1 MLLSISWKNI
11 WRNKLRSG
19 VVIGA
24 MVLGIWALIFLF
36 SFSDA
41 MIGSYVNNAIKYD
54 YSHIQLHHADYAQ
67 DPTISNSIGNID
79 QVAEVLAGH
88 SEVAFFSSR
97 MIVSGMVG
105 SANSTQGGFIYGV
118 DPAAEAS
125 VTYLDVTLT
134 KGSYFT
140 EIKRNPILLSE
151 KMAEKLK
158 VKLKSKVILTFQDS
172 HGDITAGSFRVEG
185 IFNTKSPRINEGVA
199 YVKQEDLQRLIDY
212 DQPQEIGMVLHH
224 VENTDMVKQDLQKQ
238 LSSLTVESFKDL
250 APDMQVMK
258 EQTVITKTILMII
271 IMLALVF
278 GIINTMLMAVLE
290 RTREIGML
298 MAIGMKRMRV
308 FVMIM
313 LETILISLAGA
324 PIGMLLGYLSVQYFG
339 MTGMDFRQYA
349 DSLEQ
354 YGMDTIVYLDLEGW
368 NYALLAITVVITALI
383 GAVYPARKAIKL
395 EPVEALRK
403 L

>member
-41 MIGSYVNNAIKYD
+41 MTGSFVNNAIKYD
-54 YSHIQLHHADYAQ
+54 YSHIQLHHPAYAQ
-67 DPTISNSIGNID
+67 DPAMTNSISD
-79 QVAEVLAGH
+79 TKQVLEILATHPEVV
-88 SEVAFFSSR
+88 SFSAR
-97 MIVSGMVG
+97 MMVSGMVG

-118 DPAAEAS
+118 DPASEAK
-125 VTYLDVTLT
+125 VTFLDQTLT
-134 KGSYFT
+134 EGTYFT
-140 EIKRNPILLSE
+140 EIKRNPVLISE
-151 KMAEKLK
+151 KMAKKLK

-172 HGDITAGSFRVEG
+172 HGNITAGSFRVEG
-185 IFNTKSPRINEGVA
+185 IFNTKSPRINEGVV
-199 YVKQEDLQRLIDY
+199 YVKQEDLERLADY
-212 DQPQEIGMVLHH
+212 SQPHEVGMVLRDI
-224 VENTDMVKQDLQKQ
+224 EITDQVKEGLQQQ
-238 LSSLTVESFKDL
+238 LPSLAVASFKDL

-298 MAIGMKRMRV
+298 MAIGMKRLRV

-313 LETILISLAGA
+313 IETILLSLAGA
-324 PIGMLLGYLSVQYFG
+324 PVGMFLGYLSVLYFG
-339 MTGMDFRQYA
+339 MKGMDFSQYA

-368 NYALLAITVVITALI
+368 NYAFLAITVVTTALI
-383 GAVYPARKAIKL
+383 GAIYPARKAIKL

>member
-41 MIGSYVNNAIKYD
+41 MTGSYVNNAIKYD

-67 DPTISNSIGNID
+67 DPAIANSIGNID
-79 QVAEVLAGH
+79 EVSEILAGH
-88 SEVAFFSSR
+88 PQIASFSSR
-97 MIVSGMVG
+97 TIVSGMVG
-105 SANSTQGGFIYGV
+105 SANSTQGGFISGI
-118 DPAAEAS
+118 DPEAEAN
-125 VTYLDVTLT
+125 VTYLDVTL
-134 KGSYFT
+134 KEGSYFT

-172 HGDITAGSFRVEG
+172 NGDITAGSFRVEG
-185 IFNTKSPRINEGVA
+185 IFNTKSPRINEGVVF
-199 YVKQEDLQRLIDY
+199 VKQEDLQRLIDY
-212 DQPQEIGMVLHH
+212 AQPQEIGMVLHA
-224 VENTDMVKQDLQKQ
+224 VENTDGVKQDLQKQ

-308 FVMIM
+308 FIMIM

-324 PIGMLLGYLSVQYFG
+324 PIGMLLGYLSILYFG
-339 MTGMDFRQYA
+339 MNGMDFTQYA